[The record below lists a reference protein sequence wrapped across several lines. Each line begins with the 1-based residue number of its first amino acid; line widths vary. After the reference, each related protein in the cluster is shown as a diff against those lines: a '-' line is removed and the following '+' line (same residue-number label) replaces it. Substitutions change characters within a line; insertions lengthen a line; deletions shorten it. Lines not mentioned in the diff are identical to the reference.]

1 MEKPP
6 VHIVTKKHPGRVA
19 QGYKLAAL
27 MKSRKQEL
35 RAEKSPVLQSE
46 QSPELPAEKSPVLQK
61 SSLVRGFWYCG
72 IIFLAAAGGTYFWI
86 YTRKT
91 PAVRQASAESSAS
104 RKKILKYMD

>member
-19 QGYKLAAL
+19 QGHKLAAL

-35 RAEKSPVLQSE
+35 LAEKSPVLQSE
-46 QSPELPAEKSPVLQK
+46 QSPVLRTEQSPVLQK
-61 SSLVRGFWYCG
+61 SSLVRGFWFYGG

-91 PAVRQASAESSAS
+91 PAVQASAESSAS